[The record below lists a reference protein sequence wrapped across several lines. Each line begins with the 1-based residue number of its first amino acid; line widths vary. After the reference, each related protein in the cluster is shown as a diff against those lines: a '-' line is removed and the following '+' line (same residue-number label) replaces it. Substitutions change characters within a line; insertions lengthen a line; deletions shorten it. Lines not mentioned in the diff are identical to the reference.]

1 MTVSQSPWGLVGAP
15 VAGPALVSPAL
26 GAPSYYGWRGGLLVG
41 GEVASGLPALLF
53 GARRGPPGERS
64 LPRLGVEGPG
74 TACSGS
80 SCCSS
85 CSSSVGTRAEG
96 GLPGPPRRAADE
108 LLGGSSAADLS
119 GLLEGAGL
127 GAGDPLR
134 EAVGPGAAA
143 GLPSCSSAARASSR
157 PIRRRASPLHR
168 STMVS
173 IRRRTKILVCTPR
186 AACSSWNRVSSSRP
200 KRCRTD
206 RTSLCAADAS
216 QRPPPKISRSSC
228 RSQSRTG
235 RSRAESSRKRNAQMW
250 GWRPPTGALGTSPA
264 ADGWDAAGRWR
275 LWAAG
280 RLGAR
285 PVRWTTTDG
294 AADGVSRC
302 SSKLSSAR
310 TECKMDVA
318 VLLQRG

>member
-1 MTVSQSPWGLVGAP
+1 MG
-15 VAGPALVSPAL
+15 
-26 GAPSYYGWRGGLLVG
+26 GWEESWELL
-41 GEVASGLPALLF
+41 ALLF
-53 GARRGPPGERS
+53 GARRGCAGEGS
-64 LPRLGVEGPG
+64 LPQLGVEGPA
-74 TACSGS
+74 TASSGS
-80 SCCSS
+80 SCGSS

-108 LLGGSSAADLS
+108 LLGGSSASDLS

-186 AACSSWNRVSSSRP
+186 APCSSWNRVSSSRP
-200 KRCRTD
+200 KRCSMD
-206 RTSLCAADAS
+206 RTSLCTADAS
-216 QRPPPKISRSSC
+216 QWPPLKISRSSC
-228 RSQSRTG
+228 RSQSCTG
-235 RSRAESSRKRNAQMW
+235 WSRAESSRKRNAQMR

-280 RLGAR
+280 RLGA
-285 PVRWTTTDG
+285 PPAWWTTTDG
-294 AADGVSRC
+294 AAAGVSRC
-302 SSKLSSAR
+302 SSKLSSPR
-310 TECKMDVA
+310 TECKMDVT
-318 VLLQRG
+318 LLLHRGHSGLLSAHRRMQVKQKRWQHGIT